1 MKPTDKK
8 LTTDD
13 TDDTD
18 EFKKVSGL
26 EMSPRDP
33 RVSGSSAFQ
42 KLTDQARGTR
52 GSILDADLSWDE
64 GRGILS
70 EAPRGAFSLGG

>member
-1 MKPTDKK
+1 MKPTEKK

-18 EFKKVSGL
+18 EFRK
-26 EMSPRDP
+26 
-33 RVSGSSAFQ
+33 FQ

-70 EAPRGAFSLGG
+70 EAPSGPFSLGG